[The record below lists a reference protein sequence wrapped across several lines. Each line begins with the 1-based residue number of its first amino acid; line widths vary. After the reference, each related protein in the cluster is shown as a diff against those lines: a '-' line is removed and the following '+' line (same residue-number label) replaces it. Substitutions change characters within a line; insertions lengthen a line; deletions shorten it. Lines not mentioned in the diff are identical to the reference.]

1 MKKTTKWILIIV
13 IAILLVS
20 VWSWRYISLN
30 EYWESTIPEEYSE
43 TVFSIGE
50 TVVFGEDIF
59 LPEGYAL
66 CVNSFDLKD
75 YSEFLAENQITL
87 ENEQS
92 RPPARL
98 ALVNITLSNFG
109 DKEEGIS
116 LLEFSLHGLDEY
128 FSFNAELLTAINP
141 VLQGSIGI
149 ILRPSETY
157 DFVLVY
163 EIRDEYLSQYTQEHF
178 DAYDLYL
185 STTVYPSKQEI
196 KIQ

>member
-1 MKKTTKWILIIV
+1 MKKTTKWILITS

-20 VWSWRYISLN
+20 VWTWRYVSLN
-30 EYWESTIPEEYSE
+30 EYWESTIPKEYSE

-66 CVNSFDLKD
+66 CVNSIDLQD
-75 YSEFLAENQITL
+75 YPEFLAENQITL

-92 RPPARL
+92 RPPAKL
-98 ALVNITLSNFG
+98 ALVNITLSNIG
-109 DKEEGIS
+109 EKEEGIS

-128 FSFNAELLTAINP
+128 FSFNAELLAAINP
-141 VLQGSIGI
+141 VLQGNVGI
-149 ILRPSETY
+149 ILRPGESY

-163 EIRDEYLSQYTQEHF
+163 EIRDEYLSHYTREHF
-178 DAYDLYL
+178 DTYELYL
-185 STTVYPSKQEI
+185 TTTVYPSKQEI
-196 KIQ
+196 KVQ